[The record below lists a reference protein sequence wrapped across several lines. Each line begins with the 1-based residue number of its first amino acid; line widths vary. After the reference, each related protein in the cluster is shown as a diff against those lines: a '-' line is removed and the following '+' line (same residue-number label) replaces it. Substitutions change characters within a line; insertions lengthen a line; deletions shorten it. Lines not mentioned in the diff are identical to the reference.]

1 MKGKRFIS
9 LFLALTLLAGV
20 LPAHAADQT
29 ELTGGQWENGRFSI
43 RFNAPSSVTA
53 TLMAASYDNGRM
65 TQVKTQPNVKGGDTA
80 IFDGLN
86 EAYLVRVFA
95 IDPTSG
101 RPLCD
106 REVVREPDY
115 LDPDDMVV
123 FHDTVSLPTADP
135 EVTRALSSA
144 LSSYAQV
151 MLALSEVDRYLTE
164 TDDSG
169 QTRLDAVSSS
179 SGGRLLPGGIGKD
192 LPRRP
197 DLNVTV
203 PVMAP
208 VIRLPEAHPTFD
220 PSMDKVNDALTRCGQ
235 MAKANAVLAAAAERE
250 AAVLQSEVKAMEAVS
265 LQGGVS
271 DEQLAWAKSITEHYD
286 AIESNKKIAQ
296 LARDMGC
303 DAKRAYAQLVVAQNI
318 LQGHY
323 ANVEGDLNE
332 FWEKRMIAA
341 KAGCKVGL
349 FVCATIATGGTA
361 AASATAAAPLG
372 YVTATEAAGI
382 VVGAVDATL
391 EVTSAGAKI
400 IFGPD
405 SKVVKRLDDTM
416 KPLSDATLVFGL
428 FTGGGSSAG
437 EKLAFLG
444 DLGFRA
450 KELYDSFTLK
460 EDGEGGVTADV
471 LTLKAEDGETVKDM
485 AEKLLDVDTGFDQQ
499 PGEMTADEVLEDFVA
514 DRPCDDA
521 FLEDIIAD
529 MELDVDLE
537 EIAESFELEVKQE
550 LDEDF
555 NDFYYEELDSF
566 DHLQQVFDGD
576 GNLIREYYYGG
587 NRQLEWSRFYDAPTG
602 QLTMEQF
609 YFDGPEGQRLVQV
622 YTYYLNAELPAIPEG
637 GLQLKTTSVYEY
649 PSFDKNYYGDLGNGL
664 FGEARSFNS
673 DGTLRSYQTA
683 GCSETYEGNNELLTV
698 SLDDEDGTRT
708 IYTYYTSLTEAGQ
721 ATGYGIYDETC
732 RRYVQPAGH
741 LRQVTVTQPDAD
753 SVWGA
758 RTILDLGWNVTR
770 WAVEGGIEYGYES
783 SHHTP
788 FSAHHDDVGVTFVP
802 SES

>member
-80 IFDGLN
+80 VFDGLN

-609 YFDGPEGQRLVQV
+609 YFDGPEENQRLVSV
-622 YTYYLNAELPAIPEG
+622 YTYYLNKDLPEPPEE
-637 GLQLKTTSVYEY
+637 GLRLYTYSVHEY
-649 PSFDKNYYGDLGNGL
+649 PEFQKNYYGDLGNGQ
-664 FGEARSFNS
+664 FGESYLFNA
-673 DGTLRSYQTA
+673 DGTLSRYETA
-683 GCSETYEGNNELLTV
+683 GYAETYEGNDELLSV
-698 SLDDEDGTRT
+698 SLDNEDGTRT
-708 IYTYYTSLTEAGQ
+708 TYSYYTSASKADPKGI
-721 ATGYGIYDETC
+721 GFRIYDEASLAHV
-732 RRYVQPAGH
+732 RPAGH
-741 LRQVTVTQPDAD
+741 LREVKVIQPASGSATGFHTIYDFGYSVT
-753 SVWGA
+753 SWG
-758 RTILDLGWNVTR
+758 DEDNK
-770 WAVEGGIEYGYES
+770 EYGYIYYETGVNS
-783 SHHTP
+783 SGETHRQP
-788 FSAHHDDVGVTFVP
+788 V
-802 SES
+802 